1 MISESAVSTPAHT
14 LEVDDA
20 RLHYELRGEGPLIAL
35 VGAPMDAS
43 AFAPL
48 AELLAVDHTVLTT
61 DPRGINRSPLHD
73 PEQESTPQLRAGDL
87 SRLLAHIDAGP
98 ATVFGS
104 SGGAVTVLALA
115 EAHPEQ
121 VHTVIAHE
129 PPLIELLDDR
139 VALHAGTEEII
150 ATHLSGDTLGAWGK
164 FMSQANIQLPPGLLE
179 MMFGGERDPRQLA
192 DEHRWFTRE
201 LRATTHFS
209 PDIAALR
216 AASARI
222 VIGIGEDSS
231 GQLCDRSS
239 RALTTALGSEPTLF
253 PGDHT
258 GFVGDPDSFAT
269 RLRAVLGES

>member
-269 RLRAVLGES
+269 RLRAVLRES

>member
-14 LEVDDA
+14 VEVDDA
-20 RLHYELRGEGPLIAL
+20 RLHYELRGSGPLIAL

-43 AFAPL
+43 AFVPL

-61 DPRGINRSPLHD
+61 DPRGINRSPVHD
-73 PEQESTPQLRAGDL
+73 PEQESTPRLRARDL

-115 EAHPEQ
+115 QTHPEQ

-129 PPLIELLDDR
+129 PPLIELLGDR
-139 VALHAGTEEII
+139 AELHAGTEDII
-150 ATHLSGDTLGAWGK
+150 ATHLTGDTLGAWAK
-164 FMSQANIQLPPGLLE
+164 FMSQANIQLPEGLLE
-179 MMFGGERDPRQLA
+179 MMFGGDRDPRQVA

-201 LRATTHFS
+201 LRATTHFQ
-209 PDIAALR
+209 PDIEALR
-216 AASARI
+216 VARARI
-222 VIGIGEDSS
+222 VIGIGEDSA

-239 RALTTALGSEPTLF
+239 RALTEALGIEPTLF

-258 GFVGDPDSFAT
+258 GFVGDPDRFAT
-269 RLRAVLGES
+269 RLRAVLRES

>member
-20 RLHYELRGEGPLIAL
+20 RLHYELRGTGPLIAL

-61 DPRGINRSPLHD
+61 DPRGINRSPVHD

-87 SRLLAHIDAGP
+87 SRLLAHIDGGP

-139 VALHAGTEEII
+139 VELHAGTEEII

-216 AASARI
+216 DASARI

-269 RLRAVLGES
+269 RLRAVLRES